1 MTVSCL
7 LLFVVVAIIEVAQY
21 GTEMYDFL
29 PLKELCFFIEFKV
42 MNLKRKINT
51 KQH

>member
-7 LLFVVVAIIEVAQY
+7 LPFVVDAIIEVAQY

-29 PLKELCFFIEFKV
+29 PLKGLCFFIESKV
-42 MNLKRKINT
+42 INLKRKINT